1 MESNPGLKSRFDR
14 VFNFTD
20 FSADDLY
27 TIAINQLIDHQ
38 ITPEPKAADHIMR
51 YIDFLYRTRDKYFGN
66 GRSVRRVI
74 EEAIRNQ
81 HLRLAE
87 IPEGERDEKLIHTLT
102 YEDVQEFNTEVKPN
116 IASGGIGFRV

>member
-1 MESNPGLKSRFDR
+1 
-14 VFNFTD
+14 
-20 FSADDLY
+20 
-27 TIAINQLIDHQ
+27 
-38 ITPEPKAADHIMR
+38 MR

-87 IPEGERDEKLIHTLT
+87 IPEGARDEKLMHTLT

-116 IASGGIGFRV
+116 IASGGIGFMV

>member
-20 FSADDLY
+20 FSTEDLY
-27 TIAINQLIDHQ
+27 TIAINQFEDNQ
-38 ITPEPKAADHIMR
+38 ITPEPKAAEHIMR
-51 YIDFLYRTRDKYFGN
+51 YIEFLHRTRDKYFGN

-87 IPEGERDEKLIHTLT
+87 LPESERTESIVKTLT
-102 YEDVQEFNTEVKPN
+102 FEDVQEFNTEVKPN

>member
-1 MESNPGLKSRFDR
+1 
-14 VFNFTD
+14 
-20 FSADDLY
+20 
-27 TIAINQLIDHQ
+27 
-38 ITPEPKAADHIMR
+38 MR

-66 GRSVRRVI
+66 GRSVRRVV

-87 IPEGERDEKLIHTLT
+87 LPEGERDEKMIHTLT